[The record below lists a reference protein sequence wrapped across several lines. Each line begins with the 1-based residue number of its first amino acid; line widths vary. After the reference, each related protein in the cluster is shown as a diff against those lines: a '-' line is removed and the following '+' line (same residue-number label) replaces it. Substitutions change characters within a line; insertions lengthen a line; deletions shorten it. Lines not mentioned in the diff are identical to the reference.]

1 MFQASVMARY
11 AAPSKIGHAP
21 NARKHSMRKVLI
33 IGIGPGHPDY
43 LTVQAIEALNRV
55 DVFVIPDK
63 GEEKADLQRLRLD
76 ICERYIKGRSY
87 RLVQFKTPERAKD
100 PADYKRAVD
109 DWHARI
115 ERDYE
120 QLLGREVGEGE
131 CLGFLIW
138 GDPTLYD
145 STLRIVERI
154 KAHRAVAFDYEVI
167 PGISSIQVLAARH
180 RVPLNTIG
188 EAVRITTG
196 RKLAEQPTVGADS
209 VVVMLDG
216 EQSFKK
222 VDAEGIDIYWG
233 AYVGTA
239 DETLVSGRLVDVAG
253 KIEAERARA
262 RREKGWVMDTYLLRR
277 SGGV

>member
-1 MFQASVMARY
+1 MLPPSNIGR
-11 AAPSKIGHAP
+11 AA
-21 NARKHSMRKVLI
+21 NARKHSMRHVLI

-63 GEEKADLQRLRLD
+63 GAEKADLQRLRLD
-76 ICERYIKGRSY
+76 ICARYIKDKSY
-87 RLVQFKTPERAKD
+87 RLVDFKTPERARAD
-100 PADYKRAVD
+100 ESADYRRNVD

-120 QLLGREVGEGE
+120 QILAREVGEAE
-131 CLGFLIW
+131 CAGFLVW

-154 KAHRAVAFDYEVI
+154 KARGALAFDYEVI
-167 PGISSIQVLAARH
+167 PGISSVQVLAARH
-180 RVPLNTIG
+180 RIALNAVS
-188 EAVRITTG
+188 EAVRVTTG
-196 RKLAEQPTVGADS
+196 RKLAEQPAIGRDS

-216 EQSFKK
+216 EQSYKK
-222 VDAEGIDIYWG
+222 VVPEGVDIYWG

-239 DETLVSGRLVDVAG
+239 DEILVSGPLADVAD
-253 KIEAERARA
+253 KIEAERWRA
-262 RREKGWVMDTYLLRR
+262 RGKKGWIMDIYLLRA
-277 SGGV
+277 SGGK

>member
-1 MFQASVMARY
+1 
-11 AAPSKIGHAP
+11 
-21 NARKHSMRKVLI
+21 MRKVLI

-43 LTVQAIEALNRV
+43 LTIQAIEALNRV

-63 GEEKADLQRLRLD
+63 GEEKTDLQKLRLD

-87 RLVQFKTPERAKD
+87 RLLNFKTPERAKQ
-100 PADYKRAVD
+100 PADYKGAVD

-131 CLGFLIW
+131 CLGFLVW

-154 KAHRAVAFDYEVI
+154 KARGAVAFDYEVI
-167 PGISSIQVLAARH
+167 PGISSLQALAARH
-180 RVPLNTIG
+180 RIALNAIG

-196 RKLAEQPTVGADS
+196 RKLAEYPAIGADS

-222 VDAEGIDIYWG
+222 VKAEGVDIYWG

-239 DETLVSGRLVDVAG
+239 DEILISGPLADVAE
-253 KIEAERARA
+253 KIATARARA
-262 RREKGWVMDTYLLRR
+262 RREKGWIMDTYLLRK
-277 SGGV
+277 SAGT